1 MSYLEW
7 ITKKWI
13 ETGGLISQA
22 QAAEI
27 LNCSRN
33 AVKDLVKK
41 GTLEAHIFDNNRP
54 LVALSDVIKLHS
66 ERTQKVNIELKK

>member
-7 ITKKWI
+7 ITQKWI
-13 ETGGLISQA
+13 ETGGLITQA

-33 AVKDLVKK
+33 AVKDFVKK
-41 GTLEAHIFDNNRP
+41 GKLQAHIFDDHRP
-54 LVALSDVIKLHS
+54 LVALSEVIKLNS
-66 ERTQKVNIELKK
+66 ERTSKVNTKS

>member
-33 AVKDLVKK
+33 AVKDL
-41 GTLEAHIFDNNRP
+41 
-54 LVALSDVIKLHS
+54 
-66 ERTQKVNIELKK
+66 